1 MSLARLTVNLSALRA
16 NFRLLS
22 RASHHRAHAACGA
35 VVKADAYGLGA
46 RPVVQALVE
55 EGCTDFF
62 VATVEEGLN
71 LTGHVGDARIYVFS
85 GPVDANTAALMAANG
100 LTPVLNDAAQVSY
113 WRRHGRLP
121 VAVHADTGM
130 NRLGFEAA
138 AMVPETFQGLEVALV
153 LSHLA
158 NADEPTDPMN
168 TRQVALFET
177 VTAMFPAAR
186 TSLANSAGVLS
197 GVLQSHLHRPGIA
210 LYGGNPF
217 SSGPNPMQPVAT
229 LEARVVGQRNVRAG
243 EPVGY
248 GGTFTADR
256 NMRLAILGIGY
267 ADGIPRGL
275 SSDAEVAYRETRL
288 PVVGRVSMDMM
299 NVDASA
305 VAEHIEVG
313 DWVEV
318 FGRTVPV
325 DDTAAWASTIS
336 YEVLT
341 RIGTRVERRYTRD

>member
-1 MSLARLTVNLSALRA
+1 MSLARLTVDLSALRA
-16 NFRLLS
+16 NFRLLT
-22 RASHHRAHAACGA
+22 RASHHRAYGACGA

-46 RPVVQALVE
+46 RPVAHALVE
-55 EGCTDFF
+55 ESCTDFF

-71 LTGHVGDARIYVFS
+71 LSGHVGDARIYVFS
-85 GPVDANTAALMAANG
+85 GPVDATDAALMAANG

-121 VAVHADTGM
+121 VAIHADTGM

-138 AMVPETFQGLEVALV
+138 AMVPEMFKGLEVALV

-168 TRQVALFET
+168 SRQVALFET
-177 VTAMFPAAR
+177 VKAKFPTAR
-186 TSLANSAGVLS
+186 TSLANSAAVLS
-197 GVLQSHLHRPGIA
+197 GVQSDLDRPGIA

-217 SSGPNPMQPVAT
+217 SSGRNPMQPVAT
-229 LEARVVGQRNVRAG
+229 LEACVVGLRNVRAG

-248 GGTFTADR
+248 GGTFTAGR

-275 SSDAEVAYRETRL
+275 SSAAEVAYRETRL

-318 FGRTVPV
+318 FGRTVSV

-341 RIGTRVERRYTRD
+341 RIGMRVERRYARD